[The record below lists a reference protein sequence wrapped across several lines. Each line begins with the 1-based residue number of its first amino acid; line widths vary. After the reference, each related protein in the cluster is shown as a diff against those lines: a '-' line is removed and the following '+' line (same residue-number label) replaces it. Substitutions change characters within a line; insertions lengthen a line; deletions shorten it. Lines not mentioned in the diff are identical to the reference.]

1 MARPRQ
7 NIVERL
13 AGAGEEAIQRIGGA
27 PGADK
32 LLGAL
37 GTLRDR
43 VDELQKSVRTIDKLE
58 KRLTGIE
65 KRLDKLEGKTTTRR
79 RPATR
84 RTTSSR
90 ASTAKASRRPPSSS
104 S

>member
-7 NIVERL
+7 KNFVERL
-13 AGAGEEAIQRIGGA
+13 AGAGEEAMQRIGSA

-32 LLGAL
+32 VVGAL

-43 VDELQKSVRTIDKLE
+43 VDELQKSVRTIDRLA
-58 KRLTGIE
+58 KRLTAIE
-65 KRLDKLEGKTTTRR
+65 KRLEKLEGKGSSTSRK
-79 RPATR
+79 
-84 RTTSSR
+84 TSSAKR
-90 ASTAKASRRPPSSS
+90 KTAARKPSSS

>member
-1 MARPRQ
+1 MARPKQ
-7 NIVERL
+7 KNFVERL
-13 AGAGEEAIQRIGGA
+13 AGAGEEAMQRIGSA

-32 LLGAL
+32 VVGAL

-58 KRLTGIE
+58 KRLGTIE
-65 KRLDKLEGKTTTRR
+65 KRLEKLEGKGSSTSRK
-79 RPATR
+79 
-84 RTTSSR
+84 TSSAKR
-90 ASTAKASRRPPSSS
+90 KTAARKPSSS